1 MKFLTTLGIL
11 AALAAPAA
19 AQQDDKEALKK
30 KILKDVEERL
40 KKQDEALL
48 RDIEKMIDEQLGGA
62 RKPAPP
68 VEPKAEPK
76 PQPQAKPEPKPFVP
90 KAEVPARKPRGFMG
104 IRSDTLSD
112 DEKKDLK
119 VKNGIKVVEV
129 VKDGPADK
137 AGLKVDDVI
146 TTIDGRTV
154 DSPQEVPV
162 LIQAA
167 GAGTA
172 VKLEV
177 VRDGK
182 KQALEVTLGR
192 HPADTEQ
199 GQAAPA
205 PDPKA
210 PDLRERVKKFLD
222 KKEEEP
228 KAEAPKPKA
237 KPKAAPAD
245 PDEGDLFAFDE
256 GIFEQLAPLFE
267 QFNVEPEQFFE
278 KGKDGKYR
286 FKPELR
292 EMFKNFDF
300 KKLIPNAPFEGEDPI
315 PAPKPKKVEPPK
327 KEAPKAEAPKSV
339 RPWLGIQP
347 EELSDELRAQLD
359 LEDGTGLLVAEVLEG
374 SPVQK
379 AGLKKNDILLKI
391 DGKVVK
397 GEEALAK
404 YMQTAKIGQEAT
416 LTILRKGKEQTLKAT
431 LAERKE

>member
-1 MKFLTTLGIL
+1 MKSLLAL
-11 AALAAPAA
+11 AALGLMAAPAL
-19 AQQDDKEALKK
+19 AQDPDKEALKK

-48 RDIEKMIDEQLGGA
+48 RDIEKMIDEQLAGKKA
-62 RKPAPP
+62 APP
-68 VEPKAEPK
+68 IEPKVEPKAE
-76 PQPQAKPEPKPFVP
+76 AKPEPKPFVP
-90 KAEVPARKPRGFMG
+90 KAEAPARKPRGFMG
-104 IRSDTLSD
+104 VRTDSLSD

-137 AGLKVDDVI
+137 AGLKIDDVI

-172 VKLEV
+172 VKLDV

-199 GQAAPA
+199 AQAPKVE
-205 PDPKA
+205 DHKA
-210 PDLRERVKKFLD
+210 PDLRERGTKLLY
-222 KKEEEP
+222 KKEEDP
-228 KAEAPKPKA
+228 RPGAQKPKPKPA
-237 KPKAAPAD
+237 PPAD

-278 KGKDGKYR
+278 KGQDGKYR

-300 KKLIPNAPFEGEDPI
+300 KKLIPNAPFEEQDPL
-315 PAPKPKKVEPPK
+315 PAPRPKKVEPPK
-327 KEAPKAEAPKSV
+327 KEAPKAEAPKTV
-339 RPWLGIQP
+339 RPWLGLQP

-359 LEDGTGLLVAEVLEG
+359 LEDGTGLLVSDVLPE
-374 SPVQK
+374 SPALK
-379 AGLKKNDILLKI
+379 AGLKKNDILLKL
-391 DGKVVK
+391 DGKAVK

-404 YMQTAKIGQEAT
+404 YMQTAKVGQEAT

-431 LAERKE
+431 IGERKE

>member
-1 MKFLTTLGIL
+1 MKSLLALGIL
-11 AALAAPAA
+11 AALAAPVA
-19 AQQDDKEALKK
+19 AQQDDREALKK

-48 RDIEKMIDEQLGGA
+48 RDIERMIDEQLSGKKA
-62 RKPAPP
+62 APP

-76 PQPQAKPEPKPFVP
+76 VEPKPEPKAEPKPFVP

-104 IRSDTLSD
+104 IRTDSLSD

-137 AGLKVDDVI
+137 AGLKIDDVI
-146 TTIDGRTV
+146 TTIDGRAV

-199 GQAAPA
+199 AQAPKVE
-205 PDPKA
+205 DPKA

-237 KPKAAPAD
+237 KPAPAD

-300 KKLIPNAPFEGEDPI
+300 KKLIPNAPFEEQDPL
-315 PAPKPKKVEPPK
+315 PAPKPKKVEPK
-327 KEAPKAEAPKSV
+327 KEAPKAEAPKSA
-339 RPWLGIQP
+339 RPWLGLQP

-359 LEDGTGLLVAEVLEG
+359 LEDGTGLLVSDVLPE
-374 SPVQK
+374 SPALK

-391 DGKVVK
+391 DGKAVK

-404 YMQTAKIGQEAT
+404 YMQTAKVGQEAT

-431 LAERKE
+431 IGERKE